1 MKGRSVQP
9 DLPQIIEATLLRPR
23 VLAADGTARI
33 EVDDDPNTWR
43 DGGDPDLVPMGKG
56 VFSVIL
62 ADDRATL
69 AQIDGDTD
77 SMAVRA
83 RFEPLAD
90 CPQPRMGDTLAV
102 NLGPALAV
110 AFEVAITGDDL
121 ASALSDW
128 GTGASTPFLNDGPA
142 PGELLLILR
151 EELGALIA

>member
-1 MKGRSVQP
+1 MLP

-23 VLAADGTARI
+23 VLAADGTPRI
-33 EVDDDPNTWR
+33 EVDDDPSTWR
-43 DGGDPDLVPMGKG
+43 DGGDPELVPMGRG
-56 VFSVIL
+56 VFTVVL

-77 SMAVRA
+77 SMAIRA

-110 AFEVAITGDDL
+110 AFELVISGDDL

-128 GTGASTPFLNDGPA
+128 GAGAPTPLIADGPA
-142 PGELLLILR
+142 PGELLLVLR
-151 EELGALIA
+151 EELGAVVA